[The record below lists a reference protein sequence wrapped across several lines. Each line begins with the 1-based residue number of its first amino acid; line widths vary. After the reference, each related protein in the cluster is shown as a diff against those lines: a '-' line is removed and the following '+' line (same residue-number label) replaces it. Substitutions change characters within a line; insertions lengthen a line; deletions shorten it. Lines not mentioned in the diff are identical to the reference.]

1 MKKVLDK
8 KEKMRYNISVP
19 SKEETMNKAYIN
31 ILNCASQRL
40 DAIADNSVDLI
51 VTSPPYPM
59 IEMWDE
65 CFIAQSPK
73 VREALSAGEWYQA
86 YEAMHDVLNSIW
98 TECDRVLKDN
108 GFVCINI
115 GDATRTCDDI
125 FRLFSNHSSIINF
138 FEGMGYCTL
147 PDIHWRKQTNAPNK
161 FMGSGMYPAGAY
173 VTYEH
178 EYILIFR
185 KGGKRVFKGEE
196 VAKRRESAYFWEER
210 NVWFSDLWE
219 IKGTQQN
226 IKLAKSRERSA
237 AYPVEIP
244 YRLVN
249 MYSAYGDTVLDPF
262 GGTGTTAIVCAA
274 LNRNCYIADIDP
286 EMCKKIRDNILL
298 SKQFASYLVDARI
311 EQHQRYIMSL
321 PQDKLEKCYINAP
334 HGFLVKTRQEAE
346 LTLYKVQQIIVIGE
360 MEFVIDYRL
369 AECQSSMLTI
379 KSPEL
384 ALTE

>member
-1 MKKVLDK
+1 
-8 KEKMRYNISVP
+8 
-19 SKEETMNKAYIN
+19 MNRAFVK
-31 ILNCASQRL
+31 ILNCASQKL
-40 DAIADNSVDLI
+40 EAIVDKSVDLI

-65 CFIAQSPK
+65 CFIEQSPEVK
-73 VREALSAGEWYQA
+73 EALIAGEWYRA
-86 YEAMHDVLNSIW
+86 YEAMHSVLNSIW

-115 GDATRTCDDI
+115 GDATRTCGDT

-138 FEGMGYCTL
+138 FESMGYCTL

-185 KGGKRVFKGEE
+185 KGGKRVFKGAEI
-196 VAKRRESAYFWEER
+196 VKRRESAYFWEER

-219 IKGTQQN
+219 IKGTQQT

-237 AYPVEIP
+237 AYPAEIP

-262 GGTGTTAIVCAA
+262 GGTGTTAIVCTA
-274 LNRNCYIADIDP
+274 LKRNCYIVDIDP

-298 SKQFASYLVDARI
+298 SKQFASDLVDARI
-311 EQHQRYIMSL
+311 EQHQHYILSL
-321 PQDKLEKCYINAP
+321 PQDKLEKCYTNAP

-346 LTLYKVQQIIVIGE
+346 LTLYKVKEIMEKGE
-360 MEFVIDYRL
+360 MEFIIDYRL
-369 AECQSSMLTI
+369 AECQSSMVNDKVPDFL
-379 KSPEL
+379 L
-384 ALTE
+384 NV